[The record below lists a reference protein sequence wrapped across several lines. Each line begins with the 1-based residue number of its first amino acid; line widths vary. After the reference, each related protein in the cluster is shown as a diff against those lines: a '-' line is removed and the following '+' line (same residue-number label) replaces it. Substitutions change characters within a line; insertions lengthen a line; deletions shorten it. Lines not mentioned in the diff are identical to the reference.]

1 MLFYYVGLLY
11 VKTELAVLHNF
22 RHHCI
27 CFADDGKIQVVDLQR
42 KYVNSKHTLSTAH
55 LLLLPLKHISIL
67 MHYN

>member
-11 VKTELAVLHNF
+11 VETELAVLHNF

-42 KYVNSKHTLSTAH
+42 KYVIQNTHFRQ
-55 LLLLPLKHISIL
+55 HIC
-67 MHYN
+67 